1 MDGKFE
7 EISGLMSG
15 TVGLAIAPALRV
27 SGGSLPGETTLRRA
41 QIGRAVVDV
50 ITRDQFKGFLLLV
63 HGLKL

>member
-1 MDGKFE
+1 
-7 EISGLMSG
+7 MSG